1 MANEK
6 KSSQSLKTST
16 KNRSKN
22 GVMGNQLFSK
32 AKKSTQSGALD
43 FGAND
48 EKDTTICFP

>member
-1 MANEK
+1 MGNKK

-22 GVMGNQLFSK
+22 GVMGNQIVSK

-48 EKDTTICFP
+48 EKDTTMRFP